1 MESSPITMKFPSFS
15 FVLLLAHVTI
25 ADLPP
30 PGKCYWPN
38 GDKAPENYIQCPGR
52 KNCCASGE
60 SCLTNNLC
68 YAAHL
73 NVAYRG
79 ACADKTWPLS
89 GCPRVCY
96 TGQYPPILTFSNL
109 LFLLLITYIYIL
121 GGSLSNRH
129 YRSPKCLGQSL

>member
-1 MESSPITMKFPSFS
+1 MKFPSFLL
-15 FVLLLAHVTI
+15 VLLLVHVTI

-52 KNCCASGE
+52 QNCCASGE
-60 SCLTNNLC
+60 PCLTNNLC

-79 ACADKTWPLS
+79 ACADKNWPLS

-96 TGQYPPILTFSNL
+96 TGQYPSMLIFSGPL
-109 LFLLLITYIYIL
+109 FFLFLPPFLSSRYMYIYI
-121 GGSLSNRH
+121 
-129 YRSPKCLGQSL
+129 Y